1 MSSVNKNNVLLF
13 LSATDFNEEEYSIIR
28 KLLLKYG
35 KNIFITSDD
44 HYVCSGSKGMK
55 VKSDTSFYNINI
67 KNFSAMV
74 LIGGKGSK
82 AYWDNEKL
90 HTIARNFND
99 AQKVIGAICSA
110 PVILAKAGILKDKSA
125 TCYYEDKNELISLGI
140 NYQDRAVISDKN
152 IVTSNGSQ
160 STAQFTEAILHLI
173 K

>member
-1 MSSVNKNNVLLF
+1 MSSVNKNSVLLF
-13 LSATDFNEEEYSIIR
+13 LPAKDFNEEEYSIVR
-28 KLLLKYG
+28 KLLLKYS

-55 VKSDTSFYNINI
+55 VKSDISFYNINT

-90 HTIARNFND
+90 HHITRNFND

-110 PVILAKAGILKDKSA
+110 PVILAKAGILQNKTA
-125 TCYYEDKNELISLGI
+125 TCYYEDKNELINLEI
-140 NYQDRAVISDKN
+140 NYQDRAVVIDKN

-160 STAQFTEAILHLI
+160 SAAQFTEAVLHLI

>member
-1 MSSVNKNNVLLF
+1 MSSVYKNSVLIF
-13 LSATDFNEEEYSIIR
+13 LPAKDFNEEEYSIVR

-35 KNIFITSDD
+35 KNIFVTSDD

-55 VKSDTSFYNINI
+55 VKSDTSFYNINT

-82 AYWDNEKL
+82 TYWDNEKL
-90 HTIARNFND
+90 HNITRNFND

-110 PVILAKAGILKDKSA
+110 PVILAKAGILQNKTA
-125 TCYYEDKNELISLGI
+125 TCYYEDKNELINLGI

-152 IVTSNGSQ
+152 IVTTNSSQ
-160 STAQFTEAILHLI
+160 SAAQFTEAVLHLI

>member
-1 MSSVNKNNVLLF
+1 MNSVNKNSVLLF
-13 LSATDFNEEEYSIIR
+13 LPAKDFNEEEYLIIR

-55 VKSDTSFYNINI
+55 VKSDISFFNINI
-67 KNFSAMV
+67 KNFAAIV
-74 LIGGKGSK
+74 LIGGKGSR

-90 HTIARNFND
+90 HNITRNFND
-99 AQKVIGAICSA
+99 VQKIIGAICSA
-110 PVILAKAGILKDKSA
+110 PVILAKAGILKNKSA
-125 TCYYEDKNELISLGI
+125 TCYYEDKNELINLEI
-140 NYQDRAVISDKN
+140 NYQDRAVVIDKN

-160 STAQFTEAILHLI
+160 SAAQFTEAVLHLI

>member
-1 MSSVNKNNVLLF
+1 MSSINKRSVLLF
-13 LSATDFNEEEYSIIR
+13 LPEKDFNEEEYSIVR

-67 KNFSAMV
+67 KNFAALV
-74 LIGGKGSK
+74 LIGGKGNR

-90 HTIARNFND
+90 HSITRNFND
-99 AQKVIGAICSA
+99 AQKIIGAICSA
-110 PVILAKAGILKDKSA
+110 PVILAKAGILKDKTA
-125 TCYYEDKNELISLGI
+125 TCYYEDKSELINLEI
-140 NYQDRAVISDKN
+140 NYQDRAVVTDNN

-160 STAQFTEAILHLI
+160 SAAQFTEALLHLI

>member
-1 MSSVNKNNVLLF
+1 MSIVNKNNVLLF
-13 LSATDFNEEEYSIIR
+13 LPSKDFNEEEYSTVR
-28 KLLLKYG
+28 NLLLKYS

-67 KNFSAMV
+67 KNFAALV
-74 LIGGKGSK
+74 LIGGAGSK

-90 HTIARNFND
+90 HTISMDFD
-99 AQKVIGAICSA
+99 AVQKIIGAICSA
-110 PVILAKAGILKDKSA
+110 SVILAKAGILETKTA
-125 TCYYEDKNELISLGI
+125 TCYYEDKNELINLGI
-140 NYQDRAVISDKN
+140 DYQDRAVITDKN

-160 STAQFTEAILHLI
+160 SAAQFTEAVLHLI

>member
-1 MSSVNKNNVLLF
+1 MSSVNKNSVLLF
-13 LSATDFNEEEYSIIR
+13 LAAKDFNEEEYSIAR

-55 VKSDTSFYNINI
+55 VKSDTSFVNINV
-67 KNFSAMV
+67 KNFAALV
-74 LIGGKGSK
+74 LVGGKGSR

-90 HTIARNFND
+90 HSITKNFNN
-99 AQKVIGAICSA
+99 AQKIIGAICSA
-110 PVILAKAGILKDKSA
+110 PVILAKAGILKDKTA
-125 TCYYEDKNELISLGI
+125 TCYYEDKNELINLGI
-140 NYQDRAVISDKN
+140 NYQDRTVITDKN

-160 STAQFTEAILHLI
+160 SATQFTETVLHLI

>member
-1 MSSVNKNNVLLF
+1 MSSVNKNSVLLF
-13 LSATDFNEEEYSIIR
+13 LPAKDFNEEEYSIAR

-44 HYVCSGSKGMK
+44 HYVCSGNKGMK

-67 KNFSAMV
+67 ENFAALV

-82 AYWDNEKL
+82 EYWDNEKL
-90 HTIARNFND
+90 HTISRKFND
-99 AQKVIGAICSA
+99 AQKIIGAICSA

-125 TCYYEDKNELISLGI
+125 TCYYEDKNELINLEI
-140 NYQDRAVISDKN
+140 NYQDRAVVSDKN
-152 IVTSNGSQ
+152 IVTSNSSQ
-160 STAQFTEAILHLI
+160 SATQFTEAVLHLI

>member
-1 MSSVNKNNVLLF
+1 MSSLNKNSVLLF
-13 LSATDFNEEEYSIIR
+13 LPAKDFNEEEYSIVR

-35 KNIFITSDD
+35 KNVFITSDD

-67 KNFSAMV
+67 KNFAAFI

-82 AYWDNEKL
+82 AYWNNEKL
-90 HTIARNFND
+90 YNIAKNFNN
-99 AQKVIGAICSA
+99 AQKIIGAICSA
-110 PVILAKAGILKDKSA
+110 PVILAKAGILKDKTA
-125 TCYYEDKNELISLGI
+125 TCYYEDKNELINLGI
-140 NYQDRAVISDKN
+140 NYQDRAVVTDKN

-160 STAQFTEAILHLI
+160 SATQFTETVLHLI

>member
-1 MSSVNKNNVLLF
+1 MSLVNKNSVLLF

-55 VKSDTSFYNINI
+55 VKSDTSFYNINV

-74 LIGGKGSK
+74 LIGGKGSI

-90 HTIARNFND
+90 HTITRNFND
-99 AQKVIGAICSA
+99 AKKVIGAICSA

-140 NYQDRAVISDKN
+140 NYQDRAVVIDKN

-160 STAQFTEAILHLI
+160 SAAQFTEAVLHLI

>member
-1 MSSVNKNNVLLF
+1 MSLVNKNSVLLF
-13 LSATDFNEEEYSIIR
+13 LPAKDFNEEEYSIIR

-55 VKSDTSFYNINI
+55 VKSDTSFYNVNI
-67 KNFSAMV
+67 KNFAALV
-74 LIGGKGSK
+74 LIGGAGSK

-90 HTIARNFND
+90 HTISRNFN
-99 AQKVIGAICSA
+99 AVQKIIGAICSA
-110 PVILAKAGILKDKSA
+110 PIILAKAGILENKTA
-125 TCYYEDKNELISLGI
+125 TCYYEDKNELINLGI
-140 NYQDRAVISDKN
+140 DYQDRAVITDKN

-160 STAQFTEAILHLI
+160 SAAQFTEAVLHLI

>member
-1 MSSVNKNNVLLF
+1 MSIVNKNNVLLF
-13 LSATDFNEEEYSIIR
+13 LPSKDFNEEEYSTVR
-28 KLLLKYG
+28 NLLLKYS

-67 KNFSAMV
+67 KNFAALV
-74 LIGGKGSK
+74 LIGGAGSK

-90 HTIARNFND
+90 HTISMDFD
-99 AQKVIGAICSA
+99 AVQKIIGAICSA
-110 PVILAKAGILKDKSA
+110 SVILARAGILETKTA
-125 TCYYEDKNELISLGI
+125 TCYYEDKNELINLGI
-140 NYQDRAVISDKN
+140 DYQDRAVITDKN

-160 STAQFTEAILHLI
+160 SAAQFTEAVLHLI

>member
-1 MSSVNKNNVLLF
+1 MSSVNKNSVLLF

-90 HTIARNFND
+90 HTITRNFNG

-160 STAQFTEAILHLI
+160 AAAQFTEAVLHLI

>member
-1 MSSVNKNNVLLF
+1 MNLTNKNSVLLF
-13 LSATDFNEEEYSIIR
+13 LPAKDFNEEEYSIVK

-44 HYVCSGSKGMK
+44 HNLCSGSNGMK

-67 KNFSAMV
+67 KNFAAIV

-82 AYWDNEKL
+82 DYWDNEKL
-90 HTIARNFND
+90 HTIIKNFN
-99 AQKVIGAICSA
+99 KVKKIIGAICSA
-110 PVILAKAGILKDKSA
+110 PVILAKAGILKNISA
-125 TCYYEDKNELISLGI
+125 TCYIEDKKKLLNLGI
-140 NYQDRAVISDKN
+140 NYQDRAVIVDNN

-160 STAQFTEAILHLI
+160 SAAQLTEAVLHLI

>member
-1 MSSVNKNNVLLF
+1 MSSVNKNSVLLF
-13 LSATDFNEEEYSIIR
+13 LAAKDFNEEEYSIVR

-35 KNIFITSDD
+35 KNVFITSDD

-67 KNFSAMV
+67 KNFAAFI

-82 AYWDNEKL
+82 EYWDNEKL
-90 HTIARNFND
+90 HAIIRNFNNVK
-99 AQKVIGAICSA
+99 KVIGAICSA
-110 PVILAKAGILKDKSA
+110 PVILAKAGILNNKSA
-125 TCYYEDKNELISLGI
+125 TCYYEDKKELINLGI
-140 NYQDRAVISDKN
+140 NYQDRAVVTDKN

-160 STAQFTEAILHLI
+160 SATQFTETVLHLI

>member
-1 MSSVNKNNVLLF
+1 MSSVNKNSVLLF
-13 LSATDFNEEEYSIIR
+13 LPAKDFNEEEYSIVR

-67 KNFSAMV
+67 KNFAALV

-82 AYWDNEKL
+82 AYWNNEKL
-90 HTIARNFND
+90 HTITRSFND

-125 TCYYEDKNELISLGI
+125 TCYYEDKNELINLGI
-140 NYQDRAVISDKN
+140 NYQDMAVVTDKN

-160 STAQFTEAILHLI
+160 SAAQFTEAILHLI

>member
-1 MSSVNKNNVLLF
+1 MSSVNKNSVLLF
-13 LSATDFNEEEYSIIR
+13 LPAKDFNEEEYSIIR
-28 KLLLKYG
+28 RLLLKYG

-55 VKSDTSFYNINI
+55 VKSDTSFYNIKI

-90 HTIARNFND
+90 CNIARNFND
-99 AQKVIGAICSA
+99 AQKIIGAICSA
-110 PVILAKAGILKDKSA
+110 PVILAKAGILKNKSA
-125 TCYYEDKNELISLGI
+125 TCYYEDKSELINLEI
-140 NYQDRAVISDKN
+140 NYQDRAVVIDKN

-160 STAQFTEAILHLI
+160 SAAQFTEAVLHLI

>member
-1 MSSVNKNNVLLF
+1 MSSANKNSVLLF
-13 LSATDFNEEEYSIIR
+13 LPAKDFNEEEYSIIR

-55 VKSDTSFYNINI
+55 VKSDTSFYNINV

-74 LIGGKGSK
+74 LIGGKGSI

-90 HTIARNFND
+90 HTITRNFND
-99 AQKVIGAICSA
+99 AKKVIGAICSA

-140 NYQDRAVISDKN
+140 NYQDRAVVIDKN

-160 STAQFTEAILHLI
+160 SAAQFTEAVLHLI

>member
-1 MSSVNKNNVLLF
+1 MNSVNKKSVLLF
-13 LSATDFNEEEYSIIR
+13 LPAKDFNEEEYSIVR

-67 KNFSAMV
+67 KNFAALV
-74 LIGGKGSK
+74 LIGGNGCR

-90 HTIARNFND
+90 HKITRNFND
-99 AQKVIGAICSA
+99 AQKIIGAICSA
-110 PVILAKAGILKDKSA
+110 PVILAKAGILKNKSA
-125 TCYYEDKNELISLGI
+125 TCYYEDKNELINLEI
-140 NYQDRAVISDKN
+140 NYQDRAVVIDKN

-160 STAQFTEAILHLI
+160 SAAQFTEAVLHLI

>member
-1 MSSVNKNNVLLF
+1 MSSVNKNSVLLF

-90 HTIARNFND
+90 HTITRNFNG

-160 STAQFTEAILHLI
+160 AAAQFTDAVLHLI

>member
-1 MSSVNKNNVLLF
+1 MSLVNKNSVLLF
-13 LSATDFNEEEYSIIR
+13 LPAKDFNEEEYSIIR

-67 KNFSAMV
+67 KNFAALI
-74 LIGGKGSK
+74 LIGGKGSR

-90 HTIARNFND
+90 YNITRNFND

-110 PVILAKAGILKDKSA
+110 PVLLAKAGILNNKSA
-125 TCYYEDKNELISLGI
+125 TCYYEDKNELINLGI
-140 NYQDRAVISDKN
+140 NYQDRAVVTDKN

-160 STAQFTEAILHLI
+160 SAAQFTKAVLHLI

>member
-1 MSSVNKNNVLLF
+1 MSSVNKNSVLLF
-13 LSATDFNEEEYSIIR
+13 LPAKDFNEEEYSIIR

-67 KNFSAMV
+67 KNFAAFV

-82 AYWDNEKL
+82 SYWNNEKL
-90 HTIARNFND
+90 YNITRDFND
-99 AQKVIGAICSA
+99 AQKVIGAICST
-110 PVILAKAGILKDKSA
+110 PVILAKAGILKGKSV
-125 TCYYEDKNELISLGI
+125 TCYYEDKNELINLEI
-140 NYQDRAVISDKN
+140 NYQDRAVVIDKN

-160 STAQFTEAILHLI
+160 SAAQFTEAVLHLI

>member
-1 MSSVNKNNVLLF
+1 MSSVNKNSVLLF
-13 LSATDFNEEEYSIIR
+13 LPAKDFNEEEYSIVR

-67 KNFSAMV
+67 KNFAALL

-82 AYWDNEKL
+82 EYWNNEKL
-90 HTIARNFND
+90 HTIIRNFND
-99 AQKVIGAICSA
+99 AKKIIGAICSA
-110 PVILAKAGILKDKSA
+110 PVILVKAGILQNKTA
-125 TCYYEDKNELISLGI
+125 TCYYEDKNELINLGI
-140 NYQDRAVISDKN
+140 NYQDRAVVTDKN

-160 STAQFTEAILHLI
+160 STAQFTEAVLHLI

>member
-1 MSSVNKNNVLLF
+1 MSSVNKNSVLLF
-13 LSATDFNEEEYSIIR
+13 LPAKDFNEEEYSIVR

-55 VKSDTSFYNINI
+55 VKSDISFFNINI
-67 KNFSAMV
+67 KNFAALV
-74 LIGGKGSK
+74 LIGGKGNK

-90 HTIARNFND
+90 HNITKNFND
-99 AQKVIGAICSA
+99 AQKIIGAICSA
-110 PVILAKAGILKDKSA
+110 PVILAKAGILQNKTA
-125 TCYYEDKNELISLGI
+125 TCYYEDKNELINLEI
-140 NYQDRAVISDKN
+140 NYQNRAVVIDKN

-160 STAQFTEAILHLI
+160 SAAQFTEAVLHLI